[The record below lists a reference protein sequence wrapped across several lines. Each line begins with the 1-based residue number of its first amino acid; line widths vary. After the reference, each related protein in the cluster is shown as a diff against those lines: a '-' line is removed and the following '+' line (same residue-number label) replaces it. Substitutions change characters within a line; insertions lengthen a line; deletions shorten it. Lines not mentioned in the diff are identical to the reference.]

1 MTIFKMIL
9 RYFKNNSSKFRE
21 ITRNIILGITHSLV
35 YLWFN
40 LSTDVPRIFFR
51 RFRAEM
57 EFLDMPQCHV
67 FPMSNGFRGRKPAA
81 YKRYGRI
88 SIRYYQMKNDKSQ
101 SLRNLR
107 LFFEVLPEG

>member
-1 MTIFKMIL
+1 MIATNACIMKDNNISYIYNIIIVIHIYIYIMTIFKMIL
-9 RYFKNNSSKFRE
+9 RYFKINSSKFRE

-35 YLWFN
+35 YPWFN

-57 EFLDMPQCHV
+57 EFLDMPPCHV

-81 YKRYGRI
+81 Y
-88 SIRYYQMKNDKSQ
+88 
-101 SLRNLR
+101 
-107 LFFEVLPEG
+107 